1 MEQMIYLGE
10 IALGTIIYTVYY
22 LYLGA
27 KLNSYFNEFE
37 IAIIDIKSLYMDL
50 MRMKE
55 VYFEEMIEPQNFVH
69 KRFVRMLNKECGKDL
84 KYVEEF
90 IKAIIQELDDNL
102 R

>member
-1 MEQMIYLGE
+1 MIYLGE

-55 VYFEEMIEPQNFVH
+55 VYFEEMIEP
-69 KRFVRMLNKECGKDL
+69 
-84 KYVEEF
+84 
-90 IKAIIQELDDNL
+90 
-102 R
+102 